1 MVLQKI
7 QWLKSLEMWQL
18 WQDFVL
24 FKWLINLNKH
34 SAILNYYNWVVISVT
49 RCYNKKC
56 PNISSFCLKM
66 MFFHKSPRSNQI
78 FGLLLKENWQLK
90 AFKNRP
96 IWSHRQC
103 LIFLNKIIDG
113 HLQKSKF
120 ANLKSPSTPMI
131 RVWIPLQ
138 NCCLLFGQLWRK
150 NWATFSSNIWSY
162 CIGLMSLDFAM

>member
-1 MVLQKI
+1 M
-7 QWLKSLEMWQL
+7 
-18 WQDFVL
+18 
-24 FKWLINLNKH
+24 INLNKH

-120 ANLKSPSTPMI
+120 ANLKLPSTPMI
-131 RVWIPLQ
+131 RVWI
-138 NCCLLFGQLWRK
+138 LLRTTVFSLKFLFEK
-150 NWATFSSNIWSY
+150 NKNKQQKRSGLAHFLNKNQFNLLDDFKLKVSNLVTKSYFSSQMLYLN
-162 CIGLMSLDFAM
+162 